1 MKEIAALPSDVST
14 LDGVLHAFYDVISGP
29 AGQPRQWERDRTL
42 YFPGAVLVPTGIQK
56 EDSKPYAQVLD
67 MDGYIKR
74 TNDILLAGFF
84 EHEIHRVTHQFGN
97 VAHVFSTYEARRTPQ
112 GPIIARGVNSIEL
125 FYDGKRWWIVAAIW
139 DNEREN
145 SPIPPE
151 FLP

>member
-1 MKEIAALPSDVST
+1 
-14 LDGVLHAFYDVISGP
+14 
-29 AGQPRQWERDRTL
+29 
-42 YFPGAVLVPTGIQK
+42 
-56 EDSKPYAQVLD
+56 
-67 MDGYIKR
+67 
-74 TNDILLAGFF
+74 
-84 EHEIHRVTHQFGN
+84 